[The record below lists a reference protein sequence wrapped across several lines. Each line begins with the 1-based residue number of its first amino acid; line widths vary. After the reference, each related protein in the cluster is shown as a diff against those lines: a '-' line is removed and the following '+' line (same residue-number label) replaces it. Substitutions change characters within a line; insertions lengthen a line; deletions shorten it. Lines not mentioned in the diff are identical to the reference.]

1 MGKKTENQHHTRL
14 MLPYL
19 GFLMRHKPDREMLH
33 GLQSIAD
40 THVSKHVLVSPETKN
55 TVYQQGDDAFVATTS
70 VNLLKQEE

>member
-1 MGKKTENQHHTRL
+1 MSE

-40 THVSKHVLVSPETKN
+40 THVSKHILVSPETKN
-55 TVYQQGDDAFVATTS
+55 TVYQQSDNAFVATTS
-70 VNLLKQEE
+70 VKLLKQEE